1 MAKALVMLAWGIG
14 VVSMVDQILRP
25 WLIGQEVQIPVLL
38 LVLSVLGGLALY
50 GILGL
55 FVGPVLVSLLLTLV
69 QIYREE
75 YASREA
81 GSVNS
86 GGTSSRA

>member
-1 MAKALVMLAWGIG
+1 
-14 VVSMVDQILRP
+14 
-25 WLIGQEVQIPVLL
+25 LIGQDVEIPVLL

-55 FVGPVLVSLLLTLV
+55 FVGPVLVSLLMTAI

-75 YASREA
+75 YQTAAS
-81 GSVNS
+81 GSPPAPPPTNP
-86 GGTSSRA
+86 A